1 MHHIQQKKMK
11 EMFFGKVK
19 FLTTQTMSYHL
30 AELSNLLIFF
40 LVVFWLFTHSFLWLY
55 IATILFVAVHFLN
68 VQLLFTNCKA
78 KRGETALITGASR
91 GIGISFSF
99 DF

>member
-1 MHHIQQKKMK
+1 MA
-11 EMFFGKVK
+11 F
-19 FLTTQTMSYHL
+19 HL

-55 IATILFVAVHFLN
+55 VAVIVFVAIHFLN
-68 VQLLFTNCKA
+68 VHLLFTNCKA

-91 GIGISFSF
+91 GIGISR
-99 DF
+99 D